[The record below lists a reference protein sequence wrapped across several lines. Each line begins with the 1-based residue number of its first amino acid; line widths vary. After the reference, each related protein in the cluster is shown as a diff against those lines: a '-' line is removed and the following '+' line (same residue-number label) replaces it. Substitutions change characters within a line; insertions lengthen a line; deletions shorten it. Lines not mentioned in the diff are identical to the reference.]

1 MTNKQNIVDECIDE
15 LLLNLIA
22 DHPRITS
29 CWVARALDIPV
40 GRANRRL
47 SKWRKAGVISS
58 YQAGAYTNYE
68 RIYYFP
74 DDMPDFFARPEHEAD
89 TGGGRLHTKR
99 PQVVGGE

>member
-1 MTNKQNIVDECIDE
+1 MDKIVDE

-22 DHPRITS
+22 DYPRITS

-47 SKWRKAGVISS
+47 KKWREAGVISS

-68 RIYYFP
+68 RIYYFA
-74 DDMPDFFARPEHEAD
+74 DDMPDFFA
-89 TGGGRLHTKR
+89 K
-99 PQVVGGE
+99 PQETEEVNNG